1 MHRVTSEDSTLAS
14 LILKEVSGFLAVC
27 FLEKCLITVFLEAY
41 AVQIPQCLSV
51 AEVLERE
58 KKNEKDFPIQEY
70 VSTFC

>member
-1 MHRVTSEDSTLAS
+1 MQRVTSEDSTLAS

-41 AVQIPQCLSV
+41 AVRLSV

-58 KKNEKDFPIQEY
+58 KKK
-70 VSTFC
+70 

>member
-1 MHRVTSEDSTLAS
+1 MQRVTSEDSTLAS

-41 AVQIPQCLSV
+41 AVRLSV

>member
-1 MHRVTSEDSTLAS
+1 MQGVTSEDSTLAS

-41 AVQIPQCLSV
+41 AVRLSV